1 MGVKRSA
8 KDIDVVPW
16 CYVACR
22 APTLEEV
29 IGIATDVF
37 KTRLAS
43 PHVIAT
49 VDMISSSELAGYLFS
64 NLHLLPQLQCSR
76 VLRVSQ
82 VQVVKPW
89 LV

>member
-37 KTRLAS
+37 KTRLAF
-43 PHVIAT
+43 PCVIAT
-49 VDMISSSELAGYLFS
+49 VDMIS
-64 NLHLLPQLQCSR
+64 CSR
-76 VLRVSQ
+76 IKQRQHAFEERAAS
-82 VQVVKPW
+82 KATTYAT
-89 LV
+89 